1 MPNPNK
7 TLIAAI
13 LDRSGSMSGVRDDII
28 GGFNTF
34 ITDQR
39 KTPGECSVTLA
50 QFDDQYEI
58 IHNNKPIQEVPNLD
72 FTTYV
77 PRGNTALND
86 AVGRTI
92 NAIGSELSK
101 LSENDRPGNVIVVI
115 ITDGLENASSEFSGA
130 QVKRMIEHQQEKYK
144 WHFTYLAAS
153 MDKAHVTVASSIGI
167 RSSAYNQSSRSAQG
181 SNALF
186 SASSAAVSRLRN
198 GVDKNFTYSA
208 EEVSVANQVGL
219 NSADK

>member
-50 QFDDQYEI
+50 QFDDEYEI
-58 IHNNKPIQEVPNLD
+58 VYNNKPIQDTPNLD
-72 FTTYV
+72 SSTYV

-101 LSENDRPGNVIVVI
+101 ASEDERPGHVIVVI
-115 ITDGLENASSEFSGA
+115 ITDGMENASKEFSGA
-130 QVKRMIEHQQEKYK
+130 QIKQMIEHQQEKYG
-144 WHFTYLAAS
+144 WHLTYLAAS
-153 MDKAHVTVASSIGI
+153 MDKAHVSVANSIGI
-167 RSSAYNQSSRSAQG
+167 RASAFNQSSRSAKG
-181 SNALF
+181 SEVLYA
-186 SASSAAVSRLRN
+186 ASSAAVSRLRS
-198 GVDKNFTYSA
+198 GVDKDLAYSA
-208 EEVSVANQVGL
+208 EEVMNANQVGL